1 MTKPNEI
8 YGIRSN
14 NSETIPNEV
23 YMCGVRCNNVDM
35 TTNEVYGVCSGGTET
50 IHNYVYGVRSS

>member
-1 MTKPNEI
+1 
-8 YGIRSN
+8 
-14 NSETIPNEV
+14 
-23 YMCGVRCNNVDM
+23 MCGVRCNNVDM